1 MMRAILSPIL
11 RPILNPDPV
20 PGETGVSFS
29 PSDIANLG
37 LWLDAND
44 DATFT
49 GNAYTG
55 EVSTWTDKSSN
66 ARVFSPTTGGNLFV
80 RDYKPQ
86 WNGKKVVM
94 FNNTSGYGLACPT
107 YNVQEDF
114 DTNAIDQTVFT
125 VFHSDDI
132 TNTFGTVYYHLSS
145 GGNGSYF
152 RLNQTAGNIR
162 YLAASTTSLGT
173 SNSAYVGQPNVVSL
187 RRSVNVLQAF
197 VNGTQQGSDVASTAV
212 ATTNV
217 NAQMFLGTSTTGGGS
232 GLLGDLA
239 ELIIYKRALTTD
251 ERTQVENYLGR
262 KWIQGAII
270 S

>member
-1 MMRAILSPIL
+1 MSSNMRPSRRYRVAASGG
-11 RPILNPDPV
+11 DV
-20 PGETGVSFS
+20 PPSFS
-29 PSDIANLG
+29 PADIPSLA

-49 GNAYTG
+49 GDAYTG
-55 EVSTWTDKSSN
+55 EVATWTDKSTN
-66 ARVFSPTTGGNLFV
+66 ARVFSPTTAGNQFV

-94 FNNTSGYGLACPT
+94 FSNAANYGLACPT

-114 DTNAIDQTVFT
+114 DTNNIDQTVFA
-125 VFHSDDI
+125 VFHSDDVKY
-132 TNTFGTVYYHLSS
+132 TFGTVYYHLSS

-152 RLNQTAGNIR
+152 RINQTAGNMR
-162 YLAASTTSLGT
+162 YLAASTTPLGT
-173 SNSAYVGQPNVVSL
+173 VNTAYVGQPNVVSL
-187 RRSVNVLQAF
+187 RRSVDILQAF

-217 NAQMFLGTSTTGGGS
+217 SAQMFLGTATTSGGS
-232 GLLGDLA
+232 GLLGDLG
-239 ELIIYKRALTTD
+239 ELIIYKRALTAE
-251 ERTQVENYLGR
+251 ERIQVEDYLGT
-262 KWIQGAII
+262 KYIEGAII